1 MRVNLLNSTV
11 TPTGGFTTTGGT
23 LTGPLTL
30 HGNPTAP
37 LHAATRDYVDTA
49 IAGRA
54 PLAHNHTLANITDWP
69 SVVTGSEVGHLD
81 GVNSNIQIQINNRLP
96 LSGGVL
102 TGALTLAGDPT
113 LTNHAATR
121 SYVDTI
127 AAEAR
132 LVKVGVVLS
141 LPQDTAPVGFLRA
154 NGAAVSQSTFSS
166 LFSVVGHRFAEEVS
180 TASTFTTNA
189 ALGAGA
195 PWTQQFGFNNATEL
209 GTFVSDGTLP
219 VNLHGSSAIVTS
231 SRVFLLGGSTGSATI
246 NTIFS
251 AVIQANGTLGVFTAV
266 GTLPVNLFASSA
278 IVTSSR
284 VFLLG
289 GSNGAATI
297 NTIFSAVIQAD
308 GTLSVF
314 TSVGTL
320 PVNLH
325 GSSAIVTSSRVFLLG
340 GNNGAAVINTIFSA
354 VIQADG
360 TLGVF
365 TAIGTLPVNLHYS
378 SAIVA
383 SSRVFLLGG
392 HNGAAVINTIHSAV
406 IQADGTL
413 GAFTAVGT
421 LPVNVH
427 ASSAIVTSSRVFL
440 LGGSNG
446 AAAIN
451 TIHSAVIQ
459 TDGTLS
465 AFTAIGTLPVN
476 LVHSSAIVTSSRVFL
491 LGGWTGSSSINTINT
506 IFSTPLIGGS
516 GLNDYSRFYNGSI
529 NIFNGAPLSGA
540 IVVFTRNPD
549 RNTLFMLP
557 NESAMEALSPGMNRF
572 IKAS

>member
-219 VNLHGSSAIVTS
+219 VNLYISSAIVTS
-231 SRVFLLGGSTGSATI
+231 SRVFLLGG
-246 NTIFS
+246 
-251 AVIQANGTLGVFTAV
+251 
-266 GTLPVNLFASSA
+266 
-278 IVTSSR
+278 
-284 VFLLG
+284 
-289 GSNGAATI
+289 
-297 NTIFSAVIQAD
+297 
-308 GTLSVF
+308 
-314 TSVGTL
+314 
-320 PVNLH
+320 H
-325 GSSAIVTSSRVFLLG
+325 
-340 GNNGAAVINTIFSA
+340 NGAAVINTIFSA

-360 TLGVF
+360 TLG
-365 TAIGTLPVNLHYS
+365 
-378 SAIVA
+378 
-383 SSRVFLLGG
+383 
-392 HNGAAVINTIHSAV
+392 
-406 IQADGTL
+406 
-413 GAFTAVGT
+413 AFTAVGT
-421 LPVNVH
+421 LPTVLAH
-427 ASSAIVTSSRVFL
+427 SSVLVTTSRVFL
-440 LGGSNG
+440 FGGYTHASNT
-446 AAAIN
+446 ANIFSALIN
-451 TIHSAVIQ
+451 
-459 TDGTLS
+459 TDGTLG
-465 AFTAIGTLPVN
+465 AFTVTGSLPSVQN
-476 LVHSSAIVTSSRVFL
+476 NTPVIATSSRVFL
-491 LGGWTGSSSINTINT
+491 LGGWNGSAATNT
-506 IFSTPLIGGS
+506 IFSAPLIGGS

-529 NIFNGAPLSGA
+529 NTFNGAPLSGA
-540 IVVFTRNPD
+540 IVVYTNNPD
-549 RNTLFMLP
+549 RNTLFALP
-557 NESAMEALSPGMNRF
+557 DETLVEALSPGMNRF
-572 IKAS
+572 IRAS